1 MLELL
6 ELFGP
11 YMLFISFF
19 VTVVF
24 NLWLVSIKSNWIVI
38 LIANLLLILIMEFLG
53 LAEYNFL
60 NKVVEWILDFI
71 ADVLSW
77 IWQSTLGGLL
87 DKIFGTSP
95 DTSFGG
101 GGGGFRTR

>member
-6 ELFGP
+6 ELFSP

-24 NLWLVSIKSNWIVI
+24 NLWLVSIKANWIVI
-38 LIANLLLILIMEFLG
+38 VIANLLLILVMEFLG

-60 NKVVEWILDFI
+60 NKVVEWLFDFI
-71 ADVLSW
+71 RDILTW

-87 DKIFGTSP
+87 DKLFGTG
-95 DTSFGG
+95 DGV
-101 GGGGFRTR
+101 GFRAR